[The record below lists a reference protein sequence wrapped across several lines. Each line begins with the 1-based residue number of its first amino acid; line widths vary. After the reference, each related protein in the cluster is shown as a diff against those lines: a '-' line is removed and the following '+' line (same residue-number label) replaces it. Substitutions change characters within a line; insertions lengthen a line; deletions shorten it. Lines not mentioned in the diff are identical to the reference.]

1 MECKFYDQ
9 MEEIFSRELNVDS
22 LAEDSLDNEEAA
34 VWEPTLEVDQ
44 RKGKAKPYHTF
55 KCSMSCL
62 ISTNPLPIV
71 NNVFIGCLCL
81 QLAVL

>member
-1 MECKFYDQ
+1 

-34 VWEPTLEVDQ
+34 VWESTHEVDQ

-55 KCSMSCL
+55 
-62 ISTNPLPIV
+62 
-71 NNVFIGCLCL
+71 
-81 QLAVL
+81 